1 VILAANPS
9 IDAGHVYTDTDG
21 ARIISCTQALQLAGI
36 IDYSAVPQEY
46 LMRAC
51 ERGTLVHKITALID
65 QHWPAWPAIDVP
77 DTVRGYVES
86 WIMFRQTTGFRPQM
100 IERSFIA
107 QVNGMRFGMT
117 LDREGSVVVESRVGE
132 PLILE
137 LKTAARGRE
146 PWWGVQLAGYD
157 LGLGP
162 IVHPPYTRRR
172 AVVQLDQDGRMPKL
186 RYYEDPA
193 DAIMFRCALAAAH
206 WRMRNYRID
215 LDAL

>member
-1 VILAANPS
+1 MILTTNPA
-9 IDAGHVYTDTDG
+9 IDSGHVYTDTDG
-21 ARIISCTQALQLAGI
+21 ARVISCTQALRLAGI

-51 ERGTLVHKITALID
+51 ERGTLVHRITALID
-65 QHWPAWPAIDVP
+65 QHWPAWPAIEIP
-77 DTVRGYVES
+77 DAVRGYVES
-86 WIMFRQTTGFRPQM
+86 WLMFRQTTGFRPRM

-107 QVNGMRFGMT
+107 QVSGMRFGMT
-117 LDREGSVVVESRVGE
+117 LDREGAVVVESRVGE

-137 LKTAARGRE
+137 LKTATLRE

-162 IVHPPYTRRR
+162 SVHPPYTRRR
-172 AVVQLDQDGRMPKL
+172 AVVQLDRDGRMPKL
-186 RYYEDPA
+186 IYYEDPA
-193 DAIMFRCALAAAH
+193 DAVMFRGALAAAH
-206 WRMRNYRID
+206 WRLRNYRID